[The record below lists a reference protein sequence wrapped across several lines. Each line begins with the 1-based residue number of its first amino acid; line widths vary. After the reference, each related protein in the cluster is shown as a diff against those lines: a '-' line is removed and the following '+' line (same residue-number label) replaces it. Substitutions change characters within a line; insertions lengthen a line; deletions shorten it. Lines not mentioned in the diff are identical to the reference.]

1 MRARPLGRTSI
12 QVGTPGFGAAPV
24 GNVHR
29 PVGDDQARATLD
41 AAWDAGVRYYD
52 TAPHW
57 NPHPAPTGSDLTAC
71 GFAVP
76 GHRLRR

>member
-57 NPHPAPTGSDLTAC
+57 NPTRHPRDPT
-71 GFAVP
+71 
-76 GHRLRR
+76 